1 MLAEAANTN
10 HTWNELRNSRIVE
23 RIGMKTKRYMQ
34 AQSAI
39 RYMVLF
45 IIGFATSEAAVS
57 EPSSY
62 KARTLCMPSEKVI
75 FSCPTGKKT
84 LSLCASPDLTKDTG
98 TLQYRF
104 GIAGKKLELVY
115 PRAAGHPREYFKY
128 GDDNVPGQSAYRDLL
143 FSINEYEYL
152 LSVYTN
158 NGTFEYGAE
167 MAVRK
172 EKKTIRTIECNFDRA
187 INEIWEL
194 NAFGIPGLK

>member
-1 MLAEAANTN
+1 MSKFQDINHDKKNTRTWIAIKCLALLVAWSTADIAA
-10 HTWNELRNSRIVE
+10 S
-23 RIGMKTKRYMQ
+23 Q
-34 AQSAI
+34 PPSAI
-39 RYMVLF
+39 
-45 IIGFATSEAAVS
+45 A
-57 EPSSY
+57 P
-62 KARTLCMPSEKVI
+62 TLCKPSEKVI

-84 LSLCASPDLTKDTG
+84 LSLCASPDLTKDAG

-104 GIAGKKLELVY
+104 GIIGKKLELVY
-115 PRAAGHPREYFKY
+115 PSPAGHPREYFKY
-128 GDDNVPGQSAYRDLL
+128 GDDNVPGPSAYRDLL

-187 INEIWEL
+187 INELWEL
-194 NAFGIPGLK
+194 YAVGIPKLQ